1 MRKRHLVFSVTMAIL
16 LLLAMM
22 MGSLPVPMPAV
33 AQGAMGTPSAPPHTT
48 AVPPDVPLSSLNA
61 SPATE
66 AATSLRQITPGDGN
80 IPGAQSEVDARP
92 LLAKWRAAGSPINQ
106 PVFDDAALA
115 RIAAQAPAVLA
126 TTDSFGS
133 GGEPNYDPANVGT
146 ADRDQHADGHADR
159 DQHADGHTDGD
170 QHADG
175 HTDGD

>member
-80 IPGAQSEVDARP
+80 IPGFFFVYPKSQIM
-92 LLAKWRAAGSPINQ
+92 LLAASEK
-106 PVFDDAALA
+106 L
-115 RIAAQAPAVLA
+115 RILHQMWQNAPA
-126 TTDSFGS
+126 
-133 GGEPNYDPANVGT
+133 
-146 ADRDQHADGHADR
+146 H
-159 DQHADGHTDGD
+159 
-170 QHADG
+170 
-175 HTDGD
+175 